1 MSKSP
6 IPTVK
11 GQLFELGP
19 RFDNVQYVGEGAY
32 GIVVSAFDCQRNEK
46 VALKKVSP
54 FEHQTYSQR
63 TYREIWILS
72 RMDHENIVKIH
83 DIITS
88 STFEEM
94 KDIYIVECFMETDL
108 CRLLKT
114 QKLSNDHICYFL
126 YQMLRGLKYIHSANV
141 LHRDLKPCNIL
152 LNAACDLRICDF
164 GLARIAD
171 PESEQSGTLTE
182 YVATRWYRAPEIMLT
197 SKLYTKAID
206 IWSIGCIMA
215 EMISNRVLFPGKH
228 YIDQLN
234 LILQVLG
241 SPSKEDFETIVNL
254 KARAYLES
262 LPHRTKVP
270 WKQLY
275 PYASESA
282 LDLLD
287 KLLCFVPSRRITV
300 EDALAHPYLEQY
312 YDPTDEPVFERPFI
326 QQPDNFPKEK
336 LKILIWEEIQRYRS
350 NKNINDLVYMNNT
363 NKDNPSVSDGTI
375 TSGIMPI
382 NQQQQQQ
389 QQP

>member
-11 GQLFELGP
+11 GQIFELGP

-72 RMDHENIVKIH
+72 RMDHENVVKIH

-88 STFEEM
+88 NTFEEM

-152 LNAACDLRICDF
+152 LNAACDLRVSLCTFLDF
-164 GLARIAD
+164 YHTCCR
-171 PESEQSGTLTE
+171 
-182 YVATRWYRAPEIMLT
+182 
-197 SKLYTKAID
+197 
-206 IWSIGCIMA
+206 
-215 EMISNRVLFPGKH
+215 N
-228 YIDQLN
+228 
-234 LILQVLG
+234 
-241 SPSKEDFETIVNL
+241 
-254 KARAYLES
+254 
-262 LPHRTKVP
+262 
-270 WKQLY
+270 
-275 PYASESA
+275 PYMQNFQFINIT
-282 LDLLD
+282 LLD
-287 KLLCFVPSRRITV
+287 
-300 EDALAHPYLEQY
+300 
-312 YDPTDEPVFERPFI
+312 
-326 QQPDNFPKEK
+326 
-336 LKILIWEEIQRYRS
+336 
-350 NKNINDLVYMNNT
+350 
-363 NKDNPSVSDGTI
+363 
-375 TSGIMPI
+375 
-382 NQQQQQQ
+382 
-389 QQP
+389 